1 MTRRR
6 SICSEISSIILQNTQ
21 VYLSAY
27 LLAELAKCKISL
39 VVADE
44 KCNPIGQ
51 YLPLYGAH
59 NASKRVAEQLA
70 WGEPIKKRV
79 WQQVVKE
86 KIRQQARVLEEKGQM
101 EAAKALYVC
110 RGEGRVG
117 ATRRTGKP
125 MQRAY
130 YFTALFGRDFSRD
143 DNVPVNAALNYG
155 YAVLLSTVN
164 REVVSRGYLTQCG
177 ICHRNEYN
185 QFNFSCDLME
195 PSRPDRRS
203 NWRSITRGSSSTR
216 RFGACSAI
224 WGVASWLT
232 RAALLH
238 RLRWVVSLFVQDCL
252 AALGK
257 NLAASEIEAF
267 RAGMSARE
275 RVRHMRVFVF
285 FDLPVETAAQREK
298 TYRLFRKSPCQGR
311 VSHAAGGRCTP
322 SWW

>member
-1 MTRRR
+1 MAFRTIFIESQCRCSYQGGYLVVRKTDDTKK
-6 SICSEISSIILQNTQ
+6 IHLSEISSIILQNTQ

-39 VVADE
+39 VVAHE

-110 RGEGRVG
+110 RGEVKSGDTTNRE
-117 ATRRTGKP
+117 AHAARL
-125 MQRAY
+125 
-130 YFTALFGRDFSRD
+130 YFTALLGRDFSRD

-155 YAVLLSTVN
+155 YAVLLSMVN

-195 PSRPDRRS
+195 PFRPIVDRLAFDYAQELFDQEVRHLLGDLGSRVMAYKG
-203 NWRSITRGSSSTR
+203 GSYR
-216 RFGACSAI
+216 
-224 WGVASWLT
+224 
-232 RAALLH
+232 LH
-238 RLRWVVSLFVQDCL
+238 SVVSLFVQDCL

-257 NLAASEIEAF
+257 NLAASEIEGF
-267 RAGMSARE
+267 E
-275 RVRHMRVFVF
+275 QV
-285 FDLPVETAAQREK
+285 
-298 TYRLFRKSPCQGR
+298 
-311 VSHAAGGRCTP
+311 
-322 SWW
+322 